1 MSHPE
6 IVLILDFG
14 SQFTQLI
21 ARRCREL
28 GVYSEIAPYD
38 APLERIND
46 PAVKAL
52 ILSGGPQSV
61 YDETSPKPDPGL
73 LKLGKPVFGICYG
86 MQWLAHNLGGKVDT
100 SPAREYGKAYVNFE
114 AANELFAG
122 VGAGATQVWM
132 SHTDKVTALPPGYL
146 PIAATANC
154 PYAGMADA
162 AQRIYAI
169 QFHPEVTHT
178 VAGKEILGNF
188 LFKIAGLQGGWN
200 ASAFIAE
207 AVAQIR
213 ATVGEGKVLCALSG
227 GVDSAVTAL
236 LVHQAIGDRLTSV
249 FVDTGLLRHE
259 EGKKIMERFGAKLQL
274 NLRAVDASASFF
286 KELAGVTDPEQ
297 KRKIIGRLFIETF
310 EVEAKKIDNLHY
322 LAQGTIYPD
331 RIESAHGSK
340 AATVIKSHHNVGGL
354 PERMNL
360 KLLEPLRDLFK
371 DEVRKV
377 GALLGLEPEF
387 VGRHPFPGP
396 GLAVRIIG
404 DITPEKV
411 ALLQKADAVFMDEIR
426 NAGLYGEISQ
436 AFAVLLPIRTVGVMG
451 DYRTYDS
458 VVALR
463 AVATQDFMTA
473 DWYRFSGEFLDHV
486 ARRLVNEVAGI
497 SRVVYD
503 ITSKPPATIE
513 WE

>member
-1 MSHPE
+1 MAHPE

-38 APLERIND
+38 APAGRLSD
-46 PAVKAL
+46 PAIKAL

-61 YDETSPKPDPGL
+61 YDAGSPKPSPAILGA
-73 LKLGKPVFGICYG
+73 GKPILGICYG
-86 MQWLAHNLGGKVDT
+86 MQWLAHESGGKVEACAT
-100 SPAREYGKAYVNFE
+100 SEYGKAFVNFDD
-114 AANELFAG
+114 NSELFAG
-122 VGAGATQVWM
+122 VPSGATQVWM
-132 SHTDKVTALPPGYL
+132 SHSDKVTGLPPGYSK
-146 PIAATANC
+146 IATTGNC
-154 PYAGMADA
+154 PLAGMAA
-162 AQRIYAI
+162 PEKQIYAI
-169 QFHPEVTHT
+169 QFHPEVAHT
-178 VAGKEILGNF
+178 LAGKEILGNF
-188 LFKIAGLQGGWN
+188 LFKIAKLKGGWT
-200 ASAFIAE
+200 AAAFIEE
-207 AVAQIR
+207 AVAEIR
-213 ATVGEGKVLCALSG
+213 AQVGGGHVLCALSG

-236 LVHQAIGDRLTSV
+236 LVHRAIGANLTSI
-249 FVDTGLLRHE
+249 FVDTGLLRLD
-259 EGKKIMERFGAKLQL
+259 EGKKVIDRFSGKLHL
-274 NLRAVDASASFF
+274 NLRPVDASDPFF
-286 KELAGVTDPEQ
+286 RALKGVTDPEQ
-297 KRKIIGRLFIETF
+297 KRKAIGRLFIETF
-310 EVEAKKIDNLHY
+310 EMESANLQHVTH

-377 GALLGLEPEF
+377 GELLGLEPEF
-387 VGRHPFPGP
+387 VNRHPFPGP
-396 GLAVRIIG
+396 GLAVRILG
-404 DITPEKV
+404 EVTADKA
-411 ALLQKADAVFMDEIR
+411 ALLQRADAIYMDEIR
-426 NAGLYGEISQ
+426 RAGLYGEISQ
-436 AFAVLLPIRTVGVMG
+436 AFAVLLPVRTVGVMG

-458 VVALR
+458 VLALR

-473 DWYRFSGEFLDHV
+473 DWYRFPSEFLDTV
-486 ARRLVNEVAGI
+486 ARRIVNEVKGI